1 MKPVSLRA
9 RLVKTLFLQMMLA
22 LALAGGLAVLF
33 IWREVDEVYD
43 ATLVQFAR
51 SLSSMPIA
59 ELSLDQLSSPEDISG
74 VKVIHSYERKISYR
88 VIKQGRLVA
97 QSPDELDMGSLTP
110 EQGFQDLRYDK
121 KGRHE
126 WRVYSFIEDDG
137 RLVIQVAEKYDIRR
151 ELTYQLLMSLLLPGI
166 LFILGALAAI
176 WWSTA
181 WGLRQV
187 TGLSAEIDGRA
198 VDDLSPV
205 DDQAV
210 PLEIRPLTQALNAL
224 FTRIEQSFA
233 REREFTDNAAHE
245 LRTPLAAI
253 KTQAQALLRAENLTE
268 TGRAGLGNLIAG
280 VDRAAEMTDALLS
293 FARLQND
300 RSPMAAV
307 VLADIVQEEV
317 AGLSSFAKTRHIK
330 IDVSIDPPAQGHIT
344 GVRHAL
350 AFMVR
355 NIVHNAVKFSPENA
369 VVQVVLQQR
378 DHALVLCVKDSGP
391 GIAPEHRQKIFD
403 RFYRIHKS
411 QSGTGLGLSIVK
423 WVADLHGAQIDVH
436 TPEQGGLV
444 FGVVFDIFGR

>member
-9 RLVKTLFLQMMLA
+9 RLVKTLLLQMMLA
-22 LALAGGLAVLF
+22 LALAGGLAVVF

-59 ELSLDQLSSPEDISG
+59 ELTVDHLPHVEDAGG
-74 VKVIHSYERKISYR
+74 VKIIHSYERKISYR
-88 VIKQGRLVA
+88 VIKQGRLIA

-110 EQGFQDLRYDK
+110 EHGFRDLNYDK

-126 WRVYSFIEDDG
+126 WRLYSFIEDDG
-137 RLVIQVAEKYDIRR
+137 RLIIQVAEKFDIRR
-151 ELTYQLLMSLLLPGI
+151 ELTYQLLTSLLVPGI

-181 WGLRQV
+181 FGLRQV
-187 TGLSAEIDGRA
+187 TGISVQLDARA

-205 DDQAV
+205 DNQNV
-210 PLEIRPLTQALNAL
+210 PIEIRPLTQALNDL
-224 FTRIEQSFA
+224 FARIEQSFA

-253 KTQAQALLRAENLTE
+253 KTQAQALLRSENLTE
-268 TGRAGLGNLIAG
+268 TGRDGLSNLIAG

-300 RSPMAAV
+300 RSPMASV

-317 AGLSSFAKTRHIK
+317 RGLTLVAKARSIK
-330 IDVSIDPPAQGHIT
+330 IEVAVDIAAQGSIP

-350 AFMVR
+350 ALMVR
-355 NIVHNAVKFSPENA
+355 NIIHNAIKFSPENA
-369 VVQVVLQQR
+369 VVHVLLQQSG
-378 DHALVLCVKDSGP
+378 DALVLCVRDTGP
-391 GIAPEHRQKIFD
+391 GIALEHRSKIFD

-423 WVADLHGAQIDVH
+423 WVADLHGAKIDLH
-436 TPEQGGLV
+436 TPAHGGLV
-444 FGVVFDIFGR
+444 FSVVFDRL

>member
-1 MKPVSLRA
+1 
-9 RLVKTLFLQMMLA
+9 
-22 LALAGGLAVLF
+22 
-33 IWREVDEVYD
+33 
-43 ATLVQFAR
+43 
-51 SLSSMPIA
+51 
-59 ELSLDQLSSPEDISG
+59 
-74 VKVIHSYERKISYR
+74 
-88 VIKQGRLVA
+88 
-97 QSPDELDMGSLTP
+97 
-110 EQGFQDLRYDK
+110 
-121 KGRHE
+121 
-126 WRVYSFIEDDG
+126 
-137 RLVIQVAEKYDIRR
+137 
-151 ELTYQLLMSLLLPGI
+151 
-166 LFILGALAAI
+166 
-176 WWSTA
+176 
-181 WGLRQV
+181 
-187 TGLSAEIDGRA
+187 
-198 VDDLSPV
+198 
-205 DDQAV
+205 
-210 PLEIRPLTQALNAL
+210 
-224 FTRIEQSFA
+224 
-233 REREFTDNAAHE
+233 
-245 LRTPLAAI
+245 
-253 KTQAQALLRAENLTE
+253 
-268 TGRAGLGNLIAG
+268 
-280 VDRAAEMTDALLS
+280 LS

-307 VLADIVQEEV
+307 ALADIVQEEV

-403 RFYRIHKS
+403 RFYRIQKS